1 MPQKTPQKPQLTM
14 KRPDLKNLPEITLPD
29 GYELRTFQPGDER
42 AWEAIVARAF
52 DRDVP
57 EGHFDSRIGDHDAF
71 QPERVFFICHNGEG
85 VATATAWYMEKWGE
99 NTGYVHMVGVK
110 PGHQGK
116 RLGYQVSLAVL
127 HRLRGEGFEEAVL
140 TTDDFRLPA
149 IKTYL
154 NLGFEP
160 VLVHENQRE
169 RWRDV
174 FEALGMPE
182 LAEKYS
188 AVLNGPVHSVGSED

>member
-1 MPQKTPQKPQLTM
+1 MPQNTPQKPQLTM
-14 KRPDLKNLPEITLPD
+14 KRPDLKNLPELQLPE
-29 GYELRTFQPGDER
+29 GYQLRTFQSGDER
-42 AWEAIVARAF
+42 AWENIVADAF
-52 DRDVP
+52 DREVP
-57 EGHFDSRIGDHDAF
+57 RGQFGTRIGAHDAF
-71 QPERVFFICHNGEG
+71 QPERLFFICHKGEA

-110 PGHQGK
+110 PGHRGK

-127 HRLRGEGFEEAVL
+127 HRLRDEGFEEAVL

-160 VLVHENQRE
+160 VLVHENQRK
-169 RWRDV
+169 RWREV
-174 FEALGMPE
+174 FEVLGMPE
-182 LAEKYS
+182 LAEEYS
-188 AVLNGPVHSVGSED
+188 AVLNGPVLELDSGD